1 MIKNIKKIVE
11 IEREKQNKL
20 IYIILYIS
28 EFSVLKAVKTMARCA
43 DKYVKADNY
52 RWQFER

>member
-52 RWQFER
+52 R